1 MSKQGNKSFVK
12 YTSYELQKKND
23 IIILNML
30 SFTTTTTSTDKG
42 DTAII
47 MMYSYNV
54 QGVLIFR

>member
-1 MSKQGNKSFVK
+1 M
-12 YTSYELQKKND
+12 
-23 IIILNML
+23 LN
-30 SFTTTTTSTDKG
+30 FTTTTTSTDKG